1 MRAGN
6 LLLAL
11 FFIVA
16 GVVIFLSNLGYA
28 SPDLLRQLFRFW
40 PLILIIV
47 GISLFWGGI
56 IPRFIAVLLVIVLAV
71 GVVIL
76 AFVIPGPGPQAGV
89 QTDLRVEQG
98 RYPGL
103 ETGRLTLQFGGGRLF
118 VDGQTDHW
126 FDGKFRGSSQT
137 APSFNVE
144 QQRLVLNIRERH
156 VSLPRRNIINI
167 WQLHLSPNLDWD
179 LDVESGAVDGDLDLH
194 GIPLNNVN
202 LKVGAG
208 NMTVRLG
215 ENGENVQ
222 MRVEAG
228 AANLKILVPEDT
240 GLDIRMNGVLANT
253 NLRELGWPQVNGRYR
268 SPLYDRATSHVKL
281 DIDVAVG
288 NFTVEVLPV
297 QR

>member
-11 FFIVA
+11 FLIVA
-16 GVVIFLSNLGYA
+16 GMVIFLSNLGYA
-28 SPDLLRQLFRFW
+28 SPDFVRQLFSFW

-56 IPRFIAVLLVIVLAV
+56 IPRFIAAVLVIVFAV
-71 GVVIL
+71 GVL
-76 AFVIPGPGPQAGV
+76 ALVFFIPGPGPQAGV
-89 QTDLRVEQG
+89 QADLRVEQEH
-98 RYPGL
+98 YPGL
-103 ETGRLTLQFGGGRLF
+103 ETGRLSLHFGGGRLF

-126 FDGKFRGSSQT
+126 FDGNFRGSSQT
-137 APSFNVE
+137 TPSFNVE
-144 QQRLVLNIRERH
+144 QQRLAMNIRERR
-156 VSLPRRNIINI
+156 VSLPGRNIINI
-167 WQLHLSPNLDWD
+167 WHIHLSPDLNWD
-179 LDVESGAVDGDLDLH
+179 LVVESGAVDGVMDLS
-194 GIPLNNVN
+194 GIPLNDFS

-215 ENGENVQ
+215 DNGVNGK
-222 MRVEAG
+222 MLVEAG
-228 AANLKILVPEDT
+228 AANMKILVPEDT

-253 NLRELGWPQVNGRYR
+253 NLRQLGWPQVNGRYR
-268 SPLYDRATSHVKL
+268 SPLYDRATSYVKL

>member
-1 MRAGN
+1 MRAGT

-11 FFIVA
+11 SFILA
-16 GVVIFLSNLGYA
+16 GMVIFLSNLGYV
-28 SPDLLRQLFRFW
+28 SPEFVRQLFRFW

-47 GISLFWGGI
+47 GLSLFWGGI
-56 IPRFIAVLLVIVLAV
+56 IPRFIAVILVVVLTA
-71 GVVIL
+71 GVLVL

-103 ETGRLTLQFGGGRLF
+103 ETGRLSLHFGGGRLF

-126 FDGKFRGSSQT
+126 FDGSFRG
-137 APSFNVE
+137 PSETIPSYNVE
-144 QQRLVLNIRERH
+144 HQRLALSLRERR
-156 VSLPRRNIINI
+156 VSLPGRNIINVWNI
-167 WQLHLSPNLDWD
+167 HLSPSLAWD
-179 LDVESGAVDGDLDLH
+179 LDVESGAVDGELDLS
-194 GIPLNNVN
+194 GLPLDN
-202 LKVGAG
+202 LNIKVGAG
-208 NMTVRLG
+208 NITVRLG
-215 ENGENVQ
+215 DNGADVQ

-228 AANLKILVPEDT
+228 AANMKILVPEDT

-253 NLRELGWPQVNGRYR
+253 NLRDLGWPQVNGRYR
-268 SPLYDRATSHVKL
+268 SPLYDRAMSRVKL